1 MRRAADGYAAR
12 LTLWRVQLPAR
23 RAGSSAASAMLH
35 APRRI
40 GRIASAASH
49 RPRGVVFSERSYGE
63 IENNVDASVLDMFDT
78 EAQARARAHTAAH
91 THARTALDEFAVDN
105 PTRGEQRPMRRMA
118 RATYS
123 TTRAVP
129 SVPCH
134 AVPVSRAGAAAK
146 PCHAMPCRCRRNS
159 GSEA

>member
-1 MRRAADGYAAR
+1 
-12 LTLWRVQLPAR
+12 
-23 RAGSSAASAMLH
+23 MLH

-105 PTRGEQRPMRRMA
+105 PTRGEQRLMRRMA
-118 RATYS
+118 RATY
-123 TTRAVP
+123 AQLL
-129 SVPCH
+129 PCH
-134 AVPVSRAGAAAK
+134 AVPVSRAGATAV
-146 PCHAMPCRCRRNS
+146 PSQAMPCRCRRNS